1 MSRKLAE
8 RRTTRVGEMHLCAM
22 CEADAA
28 AAGAEANI
36 KKLTF
41 MLEVPAESVTY
52 VRLAGRCRTW
62 FCRACVEETCR
73 TDGIFAARNAH
84 LVLEVPGWWNEPATA
99 AQLASPR
106 GAPGDGTLPG
116 RAAATDR
123 HLRPADEG
131 RADDVAGTASSS
143 SGTSRGRLDRAL
155 GEHDG
160 TTAARC
166 AGAAWAA
173 RDGG

>member
-22 CEADAA
+22 CE
-28 AAGAEANI
+28 AGAEANI

-99 AQLASPR
+99 AQLAHLEALLATEHYPAELQQQIATFGR
-106 GAPGDGTLPG
+106 PMKGELTTWLGRL
-116 RAAATDR
+116 RAARA
-123 HLRPADEG
+123 PA
-131 RADDVAGTASSS
+131 AG
-143 SGTSRGRLDRAL
+143 
-155 GEHDG
+155 
-160 TTAARC
+160 
-166 AGAAWAA
+166 
-173 RDGG
+173 GGIVH